1 MNNLPSLRKHID
13 RIDLHLL
20 RLLNRRAQLA
30 LRVGTIKRQRRQ
42 PVFDPRRERMLLR
55 QIVTAN
61 RGPLSKGSIRA
72 IFQAILRQSR
82 KLQATGGKHRRRSK

>member
-1 MNNLPSLRKHID
+1 MTSLPSLRRRID
-13 RIDLHLL
+13 RIDLQLL

-30 LRVGTIKRQRRQ
+30 LRVGAIKRQRRQ

-61 RGPLSKGSIRA
+61 RGPLCHGLARA
-72 IFQAILRQSR
+72 IFRAILRSSR
-82 KLQATGGKHRRRSK
+82 KLQASTK